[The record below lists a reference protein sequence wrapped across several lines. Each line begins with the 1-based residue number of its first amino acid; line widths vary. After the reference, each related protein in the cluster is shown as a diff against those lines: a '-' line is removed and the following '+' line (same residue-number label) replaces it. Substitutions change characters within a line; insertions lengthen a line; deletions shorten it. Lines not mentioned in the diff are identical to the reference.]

1 MNDHESVDTSDDVAG
16 SPCEHGISRG
26 GTIDFSVDDGFAG
39 MNAEAGRRRIDPG
52 TMVFVGVVIA
62 SVIGLWSMRFLGS
75 TAAQSPPIEDL
86 LETERWISEAE
97 ENGAPVPTGG
107 LAILTLLDKDALNEL
122 QVSIDD
128 LRTRTPFR
136 YHGEAVP
143 GEPSDAEGG
152 ETTRA
157 ADHAREEFRSII
169 DEIALKMKVSAILA
183 PDTPRSQTI
192 LNGFRLTVGD
202 VFEVPYE
209 GREYTFKVERIARDG
224 VTFVSILRDPV
235 HEHRIDVPIHRDH

>member
-39 MNAEAGRRRIDPG
+39 MNGEAGRRRIDPG
-52 TMVFVGVVIA
+52 TMVFAGVVIA
-62 SVIGLWSMRFLGS
+62 SGIGLWSMRFLGS

-86 LETERWISEAE
+86 VETERWISEAE

-107 LAILTLLDKDALNEL
+107 LAILTLLDKDALNDL
-122 QVSIDD
+122 QVSIGD

-157 ADHAREEFRSII
+157 TDHAREEFQSIV

-224 VTFVSILRDPV
+224 VTFVSILGDPV
-235 HEHRIDVPIHRDH
+235 HEHRIEVPIHRDH